1 MMRRRRRRPGRR
13 KMKVWKKVILV
24 LSVLIFV
31 LAGSLFT
38 AFLVLRYQ
46 GEKSLK
52 AVPADGKSTKEA
64 KETEYIRYN
73 GKKYRY
79 REDVINILCIGVDK
93 EIPMEEKRDTGSL
106 GLADAIL
113 LVSVDTKQHTM
124 KIIAVPR
131 DSMVPVK
138 VMDQAGKYVRT
149 DNKQLAYQYAYGTTA
164 EQSSSL
170 TAEAVSKLLYKIP
183 IQRYCSIN
191 FQALPQM
198 NDAVGGVDVTVL
210 EDMTWYD
217 PVFVYGDTVHLS
229 GSLALDYVRQRD
241 ENVEGS
247 NLLRIER
254 QKQYI
259 TAFMDKARTVLPGNL
274 TLPGTL
280 YNQLQPDMCTD
291 IKVED
296 ITYLVTEILKT
307 NLTGE
312 DMFMVPGDV
321 VMGEQ
326 YEEYYVQEDN
336 LKNLVISTF
345 YEEVTDSGGGSE

>member
-1 MMRRRRRRPGRR
+1 MRRRRKRSGKR
-13 KMKVWKKVILV
+13 KIKVWKKVVLILT
-24 LSVLIFV
+24 VLIFV

-38 AFLVLRYQ
+38 AFLVLHWQ

-52 AVPADGKSTKEA
+52 TVPADSKSAKEA

-73 GKKYRY
+73 GKKYHY
-79 REDVINILCIGVDK
+79 RKDIINILCIGVDK
-93 EIPMEEKRDTGSL
+93 DIPMEEKRDTGSL

-113 LVSVDTKQHTM
+113 LVSLDTKQNTM

-138 VMDQAGKYVRT
+138 VMDPAGKYVRT
-149 DNKQLAYQYAYGTTA
+149 DTKQLAYQYAYGTTA
-164 EQSSSL
+164 AQSSSL
-170 TAEAVSKLLYKIP
+170 TVEAVSKLLYKIP

-191 FQALPQM
+191 FQALPKM
-198 NDAVGGVDVTVL
+198 NDAVGGVDVNVL

-217 PVFVYGDTVHLS
+217 PVFVYGNTVHLS
-229 GSLALDYVRQRD
+229 GNLALDYVRQRD

-259 TAFMDKARTVLPGNL
+259 TAFMDRARTVLAGDL
-274 TLPGTL
+274 TLPVTL

-296 ITYLVTEILKT
+296 ITYLASEVLKT
-307 NLTGE
+307 SLTGD
-312 DMFMVPGDV
+312 DMVMVPGDV

-326 YEEYYVQEDN
+326 YEEYHVQEDN

-345 YEEVTDSGGGSE
+345 YEEVTGSEGGSR

>member
-1 MMRRRRRRPGRR
+1 MRGRR
-13 KMKVWKKVILV
+13 KRPERKKLKVWKQIVLV
-24 LSVLIFV
+24 LSVFIFV

-38 AFLVLRYQ
+38 AFLVLHHQ
-46 GEKSLK
+46 GEKNLK
-52 AVPADGKSTKEA
+52 TVPAGGKSTKETKEA
-64 KETEYIRYN
+64 KVIRYN

-79 REDVINILCIGVDK
+79 REDIINILCIGVDK

-131 DSMVPVK
+131 DSIVPVK
-138 VMDQAGKYVRT
+138 VMDPTGKYVRT

-170 TAEAVSKLLYKIP
+170 TVEAVSKLLYQIP

-191 FQALPQM
+191 FQALPQV

-217 PVFVYGDTVHLS
+217 PVFIYGDAIHLF
-229 GSLALDYVRQRD
+229 GNQALDYVRQRD

-259 TAFMDKARTVLPGNL
+259 TAFMDRARTVLPGNL
-274 TLPGTL
+274 TLPVTL
-280 YNQLQPDMCTD
+280 YNQLKEEMCTD

-312 DMFMVPGDV
+312 DMFMIPGDV

-336 LKNLVISTF
+336 LKSLVISTF
-345 YEEVTDSGGGSE
+345 YEEVTDSRGGSK